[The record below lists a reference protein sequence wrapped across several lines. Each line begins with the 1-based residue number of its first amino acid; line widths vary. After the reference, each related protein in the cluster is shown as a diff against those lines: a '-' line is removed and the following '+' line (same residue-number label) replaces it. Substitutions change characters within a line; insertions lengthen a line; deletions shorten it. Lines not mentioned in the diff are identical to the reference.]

1 MGGKE
6 MVMYSKSIGMPFG
19 ILNLGDG
26 VMESPTKIGNS
37 LAPTRSTSFAPA
49 LVSHRYR
56 WRISFPMAHQHQ
68 DIRGLT

>member
-1 MGGKE
+1 
-6 MVMYSKSIGMPFG
+6 MYSVSIGMPFG
-19 ILNLGDG
+19 ILNRDG

-37 LAPTRSTSFAPA
+37 LAPTRSLSFAPA

>member
-1 MGGKE
+1 

-19 ILNLGDG
+19 TLNLDG
-26 VMESPTKIGNS
+26 VMESPTKIGNN
-37 LAPTRSTSFAPA
+37 LAPTRSTRFAPA

-56 WRISFPMAHQHQ
+56 WRISFPMVHQHQ